1 LATQMHASD
10 VLDSPPPFLEAR
22 MLALRLPLAIMLVSL
37 ALPCAAA
44 EEAAP
49 ARHMA
54 ISIDDLPIAQ
64 ISQHTP
70 AQQETITVRILAALA
85 AHKAPA
91 VGFVNSGKLE
101 VEGAVD
107 PAREALLRRWLAA
120 GCELGNHT
128 RTHPSLHQVE
138 PAVWEADVVAGETPL
153 KALVA
158 EAGGRLRWFRHPYLH
173 IGLSAE
179 VQAATAAFLAG
190 RGYTVAPVTLDNSD
204 WLYARAH
211 TKAWNAGDA
220 DTARRLGEDYL
231 RYMLSVVEFYEGQA
245 DQIVGRAIP
254 QILLIH
260 ANALN
265 ADWLAPL
272 LAALAARGYAFIS
285 LEEALADPVYAR
297 PIDGYTGKGGITWLH
312 RWAITAGLDRG
323 IFRGEPE
330 VPAWVEALGEGG

>member
-1 LATQMHASD
+1 MPRPRLLAV
-10 VLDSPPPFLEAR
+10 VLL
-22 MLALRLPLAIMLVSL
+22 LAV
-37 ALPCAAA
+37 ALPACAA
-44 EEAAP
+44 EAP
-49 ARHMA
+49 ARRLA
-54 ISIDDLPIAQ
+54 ITIDDLPIAQ

-85 AHKAPA
+85 AHRAQA
-91 VGFVNSGKLE
+91 VGFVNTGKLE

-128 RTHPSLHQVE
+128 RRHPSLHQVE
-138 PAVWEADVVAGETPL
+138 PAVWKADVVAGEAPL
-153 KALVA
+153 KALVEA
-158 EAGGRLRWFRHPYLH
+158 AGGRLRWFRHPYLH

-179 VQAATAAFLAG
+179 VQATTAAFLAA

-220 DTARRLGEDYL
+220 AAARRLGEDYL

-245 DQIVGRAIP
+245 ELIVGRAIP

-265 ADWLAPL
+265 ADWLAPFL
-272 LAALAARGYAFIS
+272 DALAARGYDFIA

-297 PIDGYTGKGGITWLH
+297 PADGYTGGGGITWLH
-312 RWAITAGLDRG
+312 RWAITAKLDRA
-323 IFRGEPE
+323 ILQGEPE
-330 VPAWVEALGEGG
+330 VPAWVEALAEAP

>member
-1 LATQMHASD
+1 MPL
-10 VLDSPPPFLEAR
+10 
-22 MLALRLPLAIMLVSL
+22 LRLPLAALLLAL
-37 ALPCAAA
+37 ALPARAA
-44 EEAAP
+44 EAP
-49 ARHMA
+49 AKRMA
-54 ISIDDLPIAQ
+54 ITIDDLPIAQ

-70 AQQETITVRILAALA
+70 AQQETITLRILAALA
-85 AHKAPA
+85 AHEATA
-91 VGFVNSGKLE
+91 VGFVNTGKLE
-101 VEGAVD
+101 VDSQVD
-107 PAREALLRRWLAA
+107 PAREALLKRWLAA

-153 KALVA
+153 KALV
-158 EAGGRLRWFRHPYLH
+158 EAGGGRLRWFRHPYLH
-173 IGLSAE
+173 IGLSAA
-179 VQAATAAFLAG
+179 VQAETAAFLAG
-190 RGYTVAPVTLDNSD
+190 RGYTVAPITLDNSD

-220 DTARRLGEDYL
+220 EAARRLGEDYL

-245 DQIVGRAIP
+245 EQIVGRAIP

-265 ADWLAPL
+265 ADWLGQL
-272 LAALAARGYAFIS
+272 LDALAARGYTFIS

-297 PIDGYTGKGGITWLH
+297 PVDGYTGKGGITWLH
-312 RWAITAGLDRG
+312 RWAITARLDRA

-330 VPAWVEALGEGG
+330 VPGWVEALAEAP

>member
-1 LATQMHASD
+1 MLRRRLLLAT
-10 VLDSPPPFLEAR
+10 LL
-22 MLALRLPLAIMLVSL
+22 LAIT
-37 ALPCAAA
+37 LPCRAA
-44 EEAAP
+44 EAP
-49 ARHMA
+49 AKRMA

-70 AQQETITVRILAALA
+70 AQRETITVRILAALA

-153 KALVA
+153 KALVEA
-158 EAGGRLRWFRHPYLH
+158 AGGHLRWFRHPYLH

-179 VQAATAAFLAG
+179 VRAETAAFLAG

-211 TKAWNAGDA
+211 TRAWNAGDA
-220 DTARRLGEDYL
+220 ETARRLGEDYL

-245 DQIVGRAIP
+245 EQIVGRAIP

-272 LAALAARGYAFIS
+272 LDALAARGYAFIS
-285 LEEALADPVYAR
+285 LEEALADPAFAR
-297 PIDGYTGKGGITWLH
+297 PVAGYTGKGGISWLH
-312 RWAITAGLDRG
+312 RWAITEGLDRG

-330 VPAWVEALGEGG
+330 VPDWVEAIAAP

>member
-1 LATQMHASD
+1 MSRLAA
-10 VLDSPPPFLEAR
+10 
-22 MLALRLPLAIMLVSL
+22 LALLLA
-37 ALPCAAA
+37 ALSAPAQAAD
-44 EEAAP
+44 AP
-49 ARHMA
+49 ARRMA
-54 ISIDDLPIAQ
+54 ITVDDLPIAQ

-70 AQQETITVRILAALA
+70 AQQETITVRLLAALA
-85 AHKAPA
+85 AHRAPA
-91 VGFVNSGKLE
+91 VGFVNTGKLE
-101 VEGAVD
+101 VAGAVD
-107 PAREALLRRWLAA
+107 PAREALLGRWLAA

-153 KALVA
+153 KALV
-158 EAGGRLRWFRHPYLH
+158 EAGGGRLRWFRHPYLH
-173 IGLSAE
+173 LGLSAD
-179 VQAATAAFLAG
+179 VQAETAAFLAG

-211 TKAWNAGDA
+211 TRAWNAGDA
-220 DTARRLGEDYL
+220 EAAQRLGEDYL

-245 DQIVGRAIP
+245 EQIVGRAIP

-265 ADWLAPL
+265 ADWLGPL
-272 LAALAARGYAFIS
+272 LEALAARGYSFIS

-297 PIDGYTGKGGITWLH
+297 PVDGYTGRGGITWLH
-312 RWAITAGLDRG
+312 RWAITEKLDRA

-330 VPAWVEALGEGG
+330 VPAWLEALAEE

>member
-1 LATQMHASD
+1 MSRVFAL
-10 VLDSPPPFLEAR
+10 
-22 MLALRLPLAIMLVSL
+22 LALLLAVLS
-37 ALPCAAA
+37 
-44 EEAAP
+44 AP
-49 ARHMA
+49 ARAAEAPARRMA
-54 ISIDDLPIAQ
+54 ITIDDLPIAQ

-85 AHKAPA
+85 AHRAPA
-91 VGFVNSGKLE
+91 VGFVNTGKLE
-101 VEGAVD
+101 VAGAID
-107 PAREALLRRWLAA
+107 PAREALLKRWLAA
-120 GCELGNHT
+120 GVELGNHT

-153 KALVA
+153 KALV
-158 EAGGRLRWFRHPYLH
+158 ESAGGSLRWFRHPYLH
-173 IGLSAE
+173 IGLSAA
-179 VQAATAAFLAG
+179 VQAETAAFLAA

-220 DTARRLGEDYL
+220 AAAQRLGEDYL

-245 DQIVGRAIP
+245 EQIVGRAIP

-265 ADWLAPL
+265 ADWLGPL
-272 LAALAARGYAFIS
+272 LDALAARGYAFVS
-285 LEEALADPVYAR
+285 LEEALADPAYAR
-297 PIDGYTGKGGITWLH
+297 PVDGYTGKGGITWLH
-312 RWAITAGLDRG
+312 RWAITEKLDRA

-330 VPAWVEALGEGG
+330 VPAWVEALAGE